1 MRDPLTVEVGRGLRG
16 AATTAGLNQEDV
28 AAATGISVVQV
39 QKKFTGRS
47 PITVPELVAFARA
60 ANVDPAKIVREAEE
74 RVEKAAA
81 EAAVSPAPDN
91 VTTIPLPPEG
101 VTAEWADEYNG
112 AKAALV
118 DPEADHDSE
127 DNN

>member
-28 AAATGISVVQV
+28 AKVTGISLVQV

-60 ANVDPAKIVREAEE
+60 ANVDPAKIVAEAED
-74 RVEKAAA
+74 RVKNAALSS
-81 EAAVSPAPDN
+81 VPDN
-91 VTTIPLPPEG
+91 VTTLPVSPEEA
-101 VTAEWADEYNG
+101 TAEWADEYKG
-112 AKAALV
+112 PMAADKY
-118 DPEADHDSE
+118 DPEADQESGN
-127 DNN
+127 DN